1 VLHAATKAEIEAAF
15 AGFAQLRAGVLV
27 IGADTFFNAKSRL
40 LAELSLRDGTRNL
53 RVQRV
58 RQAGGMM
65 SYGGS
70 IRESYRWAGI

>member
-40 LAELSLRDGTRNL
+40 LAELFAAQWYPQFTSTTSSPSRRHDELWW
-53 RVQRV
+53 QH
-58 RQAGGMM
+58 
-65 SYGGS
+65 
-70 IRESYRWAGI
+70 